1 MTKIELDQFV
11 NDYGFDNETDVENIE
26 VAMNIVKF
34 KKEKEKCQHCT
45 K

>member
-1 MTKIELDQFV
+1 MTKPELDQFID
-11 NDYGFDNETDVENIE
+11 DYGFDNGTDVENIE

-34 KKEKEKCQHCT
+34 KKEKEKCQHCM